1 MRILI
6 VCSGNATGFEF
17 EKHQAFI
24 YDQVRAVEKADASI
38 QFDYFFIQHKGP
50 LGYLKSRQE
59 LIGRLAEQS
68 YDYIHAHFSLS
79 ALLANL
85 QRKVPV
91 ISTFHGSDINV
102 QKLRLISAAVE
113 LLSEKTIYV
122 SDSLRKKSLVRSKT
136 RSFVLPCGVDF
147 DVFKIEPK
155 ETVREQLGFEPGKK
169 YILFSSAF
177 DNPVKNYPLARKA
190 IDLLTNWKV
199 ELIELKNFSRQQVA
213 QLLSAADAA
222 LMTSYTEGSP
232 QFIKEALA
240 CNCPVV
246 TTDAGDARYWIA
258 KVEGCYLTSYQ
269 PADVANKLKAV
280 LSSTRSIQGRE
291 AVQSLD
297 NQLIAKKLIWIYK
310 NGKNSFA

>member
-6 VCSGNATGFEF
+6 VCSGNASGFEF

-38 QFDYFFIQHKGP
+38 QFDYFFIQHKG
-50 LGYLKSRQE
+50 LSGYLKSRQE
-59 LIGRLAEQS
+59 LVARLVEKS

-102 QKLRLISAAVE
+102 KKLRLISAAVE
-113 LLSEKTIYV
+113 LLSDKTIYV
-122 SDSLRKKSLVRSKT
+122 SDLLRQRALVSSKT
-136 RSFVLPCGVDF
+136 KSFVLPCGIDF
-147 DVFKIEPK
+147 EVFKIETK
-155 ETVREQLGFEPGKK
+155 ETVRKQLGFAPGRK

-190 IDLLTNWKV
+190 VDLLTDWEV
-199 ELIELKNFSRQQVA
+199 ELIELKNFSRAQVA

-232 QFIKEALA
+232 QFVKEALA

-246 TTDAGDARYWIA
+246 TTDVGDARHWVA
-258 KVEGCYLTSYQ
+258 KVKGCYVTCYQ
-269 PADVANKLKAV
+269 PADVANKLNEV
-280 LSSTRSIQGRE
+280 LSSSSAIEGRSV
-291 AVQSLD
+291 VQSLD
-297 NQLIAKKLIWIYK
+297 NRLIASKLMDIYK
-310 NGKNSFA
+310 KGKSIVN